1 MVEVANW
8 ALSVTVST
16 KKLAEVLNTS
26 CYSCL
31 SLFGF
36 LKTNGLFPTAFHFSF
51 EHRKEMWDEFLPPP
65 SPPPRHLSAS
75 LSDWGDNVTLP
86 PWGDPEII
94 VGGIQT
100 LIKKRQFF
108 FSTIGSNKLNK
119 EIKLL

>member
-65 SPPPRHLSAS
+65 PATLVLLSQTEETTSPYHPGAIQKL
-75 LSDWGDNVTLP
+75 LL
-86 PWGDPEII
+86 
-94 VGGIQT
+94 GGIQT

>member
-65 SPPPRHLSAS
+65 PLRHLSAS

-94 VGGIQT
+94 VGGDPN
-100 LIKKRQFF
+100 FD
-108 FSTIGSNKLNK
+108 K
-119 EIKLL
+119 EKAIFLFHNRF

>member
-65 SPPPRHLSAS
+65 PPATLVLLSQTEETTSPYHPGAIQKL
-75 LSDWGDNVTLP
+75 LL
-86 PWGDPEII
+86 
-94 VGGIQT
+94 GGIQT

-108 FSTIGSNKLNK
+108 SSTIGSNKLNK

>member
-31 SLFGF
+31 CLLVSWKLTDYFPQLFTSPSNIEKKCEMNFF
-36 LKTNGLFPTAFHFSF
+36 L
-51 EHRKEMWDEFLPPP
+51 
-65 SPPPRHLSAS
+65 PRHLSAS

-94 VGGIQT
+94 VGGDPN
-100 LIKKRQFF
+100 FD
-108 FSTIGSNKLNK
+108 K
-119 EIKLL
+119 EKAIFLFHNRV